1 MQVIPLGGV
10 GEIGKNMFALKYG
23 QEILVLDAGLKFPEE
38 DMLGI
43 DVVIPDVSFLV
54 ENRSQVKGIIL
65 THGHEDHI
73 GAIPYIN
80 SELRVPVYGTRL
92 TLGLLRAKMEE
103 FELLEQLEC
112 HEITPDQ
119 RLKIS
124 SSFELEFFRTNHSIP
139 GSVGVVIYNPVGTV
153 VYTSDYKFDQTPVD
167 GEITDFYKLARLGK
181 EGVLV
186 ALSDSTNSDR
196 PGFTPSEK
204 EVGETIDDIF
214 RLSKS
219 RIIFATFASNIHRI
233 QQVINAAYL
242 HQRKI
247 CVVGRS
253 IERSVEIASE
263 LGYLDI
269 PPGMIIDQDQIGKQS
284 PQKLAVIT
292 TGSQGEPMSALTR
305 ISVSGHRWVE
315 LIDGD
320 TVIISASPIPGNEKL
335 VARTVNNLFRRGA
348 DVICQPLF
356 EVHASGHGS
365 EEEIK
370 LMLNLLRPE
379 YLIPVHGEY
388 RHLVY
393 QARIAEKVGLH
404 RDNIFLVEPGTVL
417 EFRSGQSRISG
428 EVAAGK
434 VLVDGLGVGDVGKVV
449 LRDRRLLSE
458 EGIVVVVLVI
468 DPEQKAIV
476 AGPEIITRGFIYV
489 KESEHLLEQAR
500 GSLLKCLAKLEPE
513 QLADWNT
520 VKCRVRDTAGTFFYN
535 QTGRRPMILPVI
547 METS

>member
-1 MQVIPLGGV
+1 M
-10 GEIGKNMFALKYG
+10 GEIGKNMFVLKYG
-23 QEILVLDAGLKFPEE
+23 QEMLVLDAGLKFPEE

-43 DVVIPDVSFLV
+43 DVVIPDISFLM
-54 ENRSQVKGIIL
+54 ENRSLIKGIIL

-80 SELRVPVYGTRL
+80 SELKVPVYGTRL

-103 FELLEQLEC
+103 FEQLGQLES
-112 HEITPDQ
+112 HEIAPDQ

-124 SSFELEFFRTNHSIP
+124 SHFELEFFRTNHSIP
-139 GSVGVVIYNPVGTV
+139 GSVGVVIYNPVGTI

-167 GEITDFYKLARLGK
+167 GETTDFYKLARLGK
-181 EGVLV
+181 EGVLA

-204 EVGETIDDIF
+204 EVGKTIDEIF
-214 RLSKS
+214 RLSQN
-219 RIIFATFASNIHRI
+219 RIIFTTFASNIHRI
-233 QQVINAAYL
+233 QQVIDAAHLY
-242 HQRKI
+242 QRKI
-247 CVVGRS
+247 CIVGRS
-253 IERSVEIASE
+253 IESSVEIASE
-263 LGYLDI
+263 LGYLNI
-269 PPGMIIDQDQIGKQS
+269 PPGMIIDQDRIGQYS
-284 PQKLAVIT
+284 PQKLVVIT

-305 ISVSGHRWVE
+305 ISVSDHRWVE
-315 LIDGD
+315 IIDGD

-356 EVHASGHGS
+356 DLHVSGHGG

-370 LMLNLLRPE
+370 MMLNLLRPQ

-388 RHLVY
+388 RHQVY
-393 QARIAEKVGLH
+393 QARIAEKVGIL
-404 RDNIFLVEPGTVL
+404 RNNIFLVDPGTVI
-417 EFRSGQSRISG
+417 EFSRGQSRING
-428 EVAAGK
+428 AVAAGK

-458 EGIVVVVLVI
+458 DGIVVVVVVI
-468 DPEQKAIV
+468 DPARKAIV
-476 AGPEIITRGFIYV
+476 SGPEIITRGFIYV

-500 GSLLKCLAKLEPE
+500 NNLLECLLAVEAE
-513 QLADWNT
+513 QLLDWNAI
-520 VKCRVRDTAGTFFYN
+520 KSRVREAAGTYFYN

-547 METS
+547 METF

>member
-1 MQVIPLGGV
+1 M
-10 GEIGKNMFALKYG
+10 GEIGKNMFVLKYG
-23 QEILVLDAGLKFPEE
+23 QEMLVLDAGLKFPEE

-43 DVVIPDVSFLV
+43 DVVIPDISFLM
-54 ENRSQVKGIIL
+54 ENRSLIKGIIL

-80 SELRVPVYGTRL
+80 SELKVPVYGTRL

-103 FELLEQLEC
+103 FEQLGQLES
-112 HEITPDQ
+112 HEIAPDQ

-124 SSFELEFFRTNHSIP
+124 SHFELEFFRTNHSIP
-139 GSVGVVIYNPVGTV
+139 GSVGVVIYNPVGTI

-167 GEITDFYKLARLGK
+167 GETTDFYKLARLGK
-181 EGVLV
+181 EGVLA

-204 EVGETIDDIF
+204 EVGKTIDEIF
-214 RLSKS
+214 RLSQN
-219 RIIFATFASNIHRI
+219 RIIFTTFASNIHRI
-233 QQVINAAYL
+233 QQVIDAAHLY
-242 HQRKI
+242 QRKI
-247 CVVGRS
+247 CIVGRS
-253 IERSVEIASE
+253 IESSVEIASE
-263 LGYLDI
+263 LGYLNI
-269 PPGMIIDQDQIGKQS
+269 PPGMIIDQDRIGQYS
-284 PQKLAVIT
+284 PQKLVVIT

-305 ISVSGHRWVE
+305 ISVSDHRWVE
-315 LIDGD
+315 IIDGD

-356 EVHASGHGS
+356 EVHVSGHGG

-370 LMLNLLRPE
+370 MMLNLLRPQ

-388 RHLVY
+388 RHQVY
-393 QARIAEKVGLH
+393 QARIAEKVGIL
-404 RDNIFLVEPGTVL
+404 RNNIFLVDPGTVI
-417 EFRSGQSRISG
+417 EFSRGQSRING
-428 EVAAGK
+428 AVAAGK

-458 EGIVVVVLVI
+458 DGIVVVVVVI
-468 DPEQKAIV
+468 DPARKAIV
-476 AGPEIITRGFIYV
+476 SGPEIITRGFIYV

-500 GSLLKCLAKLEPE
+500 NNLLECLLAVEAE
-513 QLADWNT
+513 QLLDWNAI
-520 VKCRVRDTAGTFFYN
+520 KSRVREAAGTYFYN